1 MRRTAKT
8 VEAISISIVDT
19 SFDAQGRILDRSN
32 VADIRVHLQAL
43 CLLTPVIL
51 LDYVRLHM

>member
-8 VEAISISIVDT
+8 VEAISISIIDT
-19 SFDAQGRILDRSN
+19 SFDAQGSFLDRSN
-32 VADIRVHLQAL
+32 IADFRVHLQAL
-43 CLLTPVIL
+43 CLSTPAIL